1 MLLISISGEWDAR
14 KRDELADRL
23 KDAYGATSVVLDLGS
38 SGYITRTF
46 LGVPIHLHRQRMQRR
61 YPPVVLV
68 AGSPWSGKCSEQNSR
83 AHARVRNARNRGCC
97 CAKRRAGLQS
107 LLNVQDK
114 TKP

>member
-46 LGVPIHLHRQRMQRR
+46 LGVLIHLHRQRMQRR

-68 AGSPWSGKCSEQNSR
+68 AGSPLVRQMLGTKILALMPVCATLETGVAAARSGAR
-83 AHARVRNARNRGCC
+83 ACNHC
-97 CAKRRAGLQS
+97 
-107 LLNVQDK
+107 
-114 TKP
+114 